1 MACDVSKTLFRL
13 WQCLLQVKGGL
24 GVISEDSN
32 FTETNFLIF
41 SFSLSLGPGSTSPHP
56 IAGEDD
62 DPWGASPPLVEPQLI
77 MCSAAPRGRFG
88 VGNHPEG

>member
-62 DPWGASPPLVEPQLI
+62 DPWGASPPPGRAPIDYVFGGTTGALWSGEP
-77 MCSAAPRGRFG
+77 P
-88 VGNHPEG
+88 